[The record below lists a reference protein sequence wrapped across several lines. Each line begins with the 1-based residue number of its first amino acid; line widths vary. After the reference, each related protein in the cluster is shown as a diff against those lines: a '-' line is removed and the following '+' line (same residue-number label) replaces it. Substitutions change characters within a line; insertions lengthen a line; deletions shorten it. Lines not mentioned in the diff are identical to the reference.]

1 MENRYLPDSVM
12 LETLAKVQPL
22 QAEILNSGRSCHV
35 DGSVCK
41 QFFWNKGTHI
51 NFDLTVFEELEL
63 VRQFEF
69 TADMT
74 ERELLAEVES
84 LAAYV
89 DRIKKEA

>member
-1 MENRYLPDSVM
+1 MERQFLPDSVM

-22 QAEILNSGRSCHV
+22 QAEILKSGRSCHV
-35 DGSVCK
+35 DGGVSK
-41 QFFWNKGTHI
+41 HLWWSKGTHI
-51 NFDLTVFEELEL
+51 NFDLYVFEELEV

-69 TADMT
+69 AADMT

>member
-1 MENRYLPDSVM
+1 M

-22 QAEILNSGRSCHV
+22 QAEILKSGRSCHV
-35 DGSVCK
+35 AGGVSVDHR
-41 QFFWNKGTHI
+41 WWVVDKGTHI